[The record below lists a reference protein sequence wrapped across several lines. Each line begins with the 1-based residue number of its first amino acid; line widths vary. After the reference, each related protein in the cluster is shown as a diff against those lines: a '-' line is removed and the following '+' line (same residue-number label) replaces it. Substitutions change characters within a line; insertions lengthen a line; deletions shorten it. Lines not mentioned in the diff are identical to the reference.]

1 MAPAKDDG
9 HCQRVGRFTPWCP
22 SPRRCLSRTCA
33 RHTSLQEHRVKL
45 QGRSLTLVGL
55 DLHSPLESLL
65 CSNAHRRR
73 RNVRTYRPSRVHI
86 PAAQWGRATSRP
98 LTSLL
103 KYTAVEPL
111 PPVARPHMQRRATAA
126 PKRAQPTQAAD
137 KDTDHPQQQGAVAFP
152 AEKAKAPAASPHRV
166 QERSSDERRRVVTRR
181 ATKPAEPQP
190 EPRRR
195 FVRCGGGGALKLVT
209 VLEN

>member
-1 MAPAKDDG
+1 MAPAKGVG
-9 HCQRVGRFTPWCP
+9 HCHRVGIFHRFGVL
-22 SPRRCLSRTCA
+22 RRDAVSRTCA

-45 QGRSLTLVGL
+45 QGRSLALVGL
-55 DLHSPLESLL
+55 GLHSPLESLL

-103 KYTAVEPL
+103 KFTAVEPL
-111 PPVARPHMQRRATAA
+111 PPVARPHLQRRATAA
-126 PKRAQPTQAAD
+126 PKRVQPTQAAD
-137 KDTDHPQQQGAVAFP
+137 KDTDAQQQGATAFP
-152 AEKAKAPAASPHRV
+152 EEKARAPAVSSHRV

-181 ATKPAEPQP
+181 ATKHAEPQP

-209 VLEN
+209 VPES